1 MSSSSEFRQTFRRLK
16 PEKRRTRL
24 SYRKH
29 ADLLFVSDLKP
40 PFPPFLLDTTVYI
53 DALQGRLPPAME
65 AILRGGVIWHSP
77 VTESEIAAAVGL
89 LDPSDP
95 RTAKTIAQLVL
106 LIEKRAVHRVLS
118 PDQAIWRD
126 AGLTSGILA
135 RLQNY
140 SKEDRRKALNDALL
154 FFTALKHGCS
164 VLTRNIKEFDLF
176 QQLNEAGRVVFYER
190 LP

>member
-1 MSSSSEFRQTFRRLK
+1 
-16 PEKRRTRL
+16 
-24 SYRKH
+24 
-29 ADLLFVSDLKP
+29 
-40 PFPPFLLDTTVYI
+40 
-53 DALQGRLPPAME
+53 ME
-65 AILRGGVIWHSP
+65 AILRGGIIWHSP
-77 VTESEIAAAVGL
+77 LTESEIAAAVGL
-89 LDPSDP
+89 LDPADP

-118 PDQAIWRD
+118 PDSAIWRD
-126 AGLTSGILA
+126 AGLTSGVLA

-140 SKEDRRKALNDALL
+140 NKEDRRKALNDALL

-176 QQLNEAGRVVFYER
+176 QQLYEAGRVVFYER